1 MAKDDAKQ
9 ELAYALIT
17 PYSLHKSRTGSIL
30 ARLLWTNVRLVAARM
45 YAPRPGSELLY
56 EFCDAIY
63 DPNEKHVPLRSQK
76 MLIEYVLEN
85 FGRPNTRGI
94 SNRMILLVFSG
105 PNAQAEISQAV
116 GHLTQDV
123 RGDDVRGAFGDYV
136 SEQWSTPV
144 LKDARRRAT
153 ESLSS
158 RYQALLKIEM
168 PAWRNNFFEP
178 AVLTG
183 VTPEMTGAHL
193 KLFRKYA
200 YTDGGFVLDAIPGLD
215 PSKLETSTVILK
227 PESFRHRNPLPGHLI
242 DFFARTGMYITGCK
256 MTHMSVEKASE
267 FYALKLPQ
275 FREQLKGMVA
285 RKAKDIVQKARKLA
299 EVSVRMMAADPE
311 EAFNPRKAVA
321 LVKEAE
327 YMFCDVEDC
336 KPGELKKPVLEE
348 LFSIL
353 PARLNNLDPDEAV
366 YGELAELLKDANAR
380 AEFNELIRYMSG
392 EDPETG
398 RTLEEGGET
407 LCMALLYSG
416 KNGLKV
422 IRKRLKELREIYG
435 QNVLLNRAHASDP
448 EEDPVRE
455 MEILGMPSAPSGE
468 SRPCDVEEV
477 VNESYGPP

>member
-1 MAKDDAKQ
+1 
-9 ELAYALIT
+9 LI
-17 PYSLHKSRTGSIL
+17 
-30 ARLLWTNVRLVAARM
+30 
-45 YAPRPGSELLY
+45 AP
-56 EFCDAIY
+56 
-63 DPNEKHVPLRSQK
+63 
-76 MLIEYVLEN
+76 
-85 FGRPNTRGI
+85 
-94 SNRMILLVFSG
+94 
-105 PNAQAEISQAV
+105 
-116 GHLTQDV
+116 
-123 RGDDVRGAFGDYV
+123 
-136 SEQWSTPV
+136 
-144 LKDARRRAT
+144 
-153 ESLSS
+153 
-158 RYQALLKIEM
+158 
-168 PAWRNNFFEP
+168 
-178 AVLTG
+178 
-183 VTPEMTGAHL
+183 
-193 KLFRKYA
+193 
-200 YTDGGFVLDAIPGLD
+200 
-215 PSKLETSTVILK
+215 
-227 PESFRHRNPLPGHLI
+227 
-242 DFFARTGMYITGCK
+242 
-256 MTHMSVEKASE
+256 
-267 FYALKLPQ
+267 
-275 FREQLKGMVA
+275 
-285 RKAKDIVQKARKLA
+285 ARKLA
-299 EVSVRMMAADPE
+299 EVSVRMMGADPA
-311 EAFNPRKAVA
+311 EAFNPRKAVE

-468 SRPCDVEEV
+468 SRPCDVEEIV
-477 VNESYGPP
+477 SEFYGPP